1 MKHGIAHTV
10 DKGHVQISAGREDDR
25 LWMEVRDNGGGLHGG
40 TLKKLRTGVGLS
52 NTRARLDVLYPG
64 RHRLEFTEM
73 HGGFAVRVEI
83 PFHSAAGATAGASF
97 RAAS

>member
-1 MKHGIAHTV
+1 MQIA
-10 DKGHVQISAGREDDR
+10 AGREDDR
-25 LWMEVRDNGGGLHGG
+25 LWMEVRDNGGGLHGA

-64 RHRLEFTEM
+64 CHRLDFTEL
-73 HGGFAVRVEI
+73 HGGLAVRVEI
-83 PFHSAAGATAGASF
+83 PFHRAAGAAAVGSF